1 MPGMSVG
8 MNINGGFAYTSVEGG
23 DLASSAGSVGE
34 AVPEI
39 EAVKQKMLEW
49 LESTAKSQPEGSSGI
64 CDANGA
70 PEIDGVTIDFSAED
84 LADALRMLGTRNQEA
99 RLLTAKEGLEN
110 SKLQMAENRRM
121 NIEKIEEYA
130 RKYVEA
136 NDKSQ
141 SIFSWISKA
150 FAFLAAIV
158 AVAVS
163 AVATVAS
170 GGAVAPGLVVACVA
184 LAAATISMASAISQE
199 CGGPPLEL
207 SSLLTQAVSALLV
220 ELGVSKEKADS
231 IGKVTSGIIAIAA
244 TSGGAL
250 FLDPAFLSN
259 VLAGS
264 MELGGVDP
272 GTVATAAMGLTIA
285 TTLVIGIASAVLT
298 MGAGSVSAIENVV
311 ERTTA
316 STVRVAQLVG
326 KVGSLVQGAAL
337 VMSGAA
343 AIGASVEGIKS
354 EDAQCDADT
363 ILADKKRLE
372 ALTKALMVAMQAD
385 GDDLKKII
393 KEIEDSVQGISDL
406 IAENAKSMS
415 DITSNIGGRA
425 TV

>member
-8 MNINGGFAYTSVEGG
+8 MNINGGSGYVLAEGEIQPSAIG
-23 DLASSAGSVGE
+23 DAAAELEG
-34 AVPEI
+34 
-39 EAVKQKMLEW
+39 VKQKMLEW
-49 LESTAKSQPEGSSGI
+49 LVSAAKQQPEGSPGI

-70 PEIDGVTIDFSAED
+70 PEIDGVSINFSAED
-84 LADALRMLGTRNQEA
+84 LTDALRMLGTRNQEA

-110 SKLQMAENRRM
+110 SKLQMADNRRA

-130 RKYVEA
+130 RKYAEA

-158 AVAVS
+158 AVAIT

-170 GGAVAPGLVVACVA
+170 GGAAAPALVFASVA

-220 ELGVSKEKADS
+220 EFGVPKDKADS
-231 IGKVTSGIIAIAA
+231 IGKIASGVLAIAA
-244 TSGGAL
+244 TSGAAL

-272 GTVATAAMGLTIA
+272 GTVAIAAMGLTIA
-285 TTLVIGIASAVLT
+285 TTLVVGIASAVMT
-298 MGAGSVSAIENVV
+298 MGVGSVSAIEDGVA
-311 ERTTA
+311 RTTA
-316 STVRVAQLVG
+316 STVRVAQLAS

-337 VMSGAA
+337 VISGAA
-343 AIGASVEGIKS
+343 AIGSGVEGIKAA
-354 EDAQCDADT
+354 DAQHDADDV
-363 ILADKKRLE
+363 LADKKRLE
-372 ALTKALMVAMQAD
+372 AMTKALMAAMQQD
-385 GDDLKKII
+385 GDDIKKII
-393 KEIEDSVQGISDL
+393 KEIEEAVQSISDL
-406 IAENAKSMS
+406 IAGNAQSMS